1 MSNLFKQ
8 MRESIDAQTASAIET
23 VAARI
28 CDNMRDKLTADGHAG
43 TGDLLNS
50 ITYTRETS
58 EDGKVSFVVGMNAYG
73 RFIDQGTGAAHGGV
87 REGYWR
93 YKDRDGNWH
102 TTNGMDADP
111 FIDISTQ
118 DAMDGLSGILAERI
132 EDAIKNLGKE

>member
-1 MSNLFKQ
+1 
-8 MRESIDAQTASAIET
+8 MRENINAQTESAIET
-23 VAARI
+23 VASRI

-58 EDGKVSFVVGMNAYG
+58 EDGKVSVVVDMNAYG

-93 YKDRDGNWH
+93 YKDKNGNWH

-132 EDAIKNLGKE
+132 EDAMQNLGKER

>member
-1 MSNLFKQ
+1 MCEN
-8 MRESIDAQTASAIET
+8 INAQTESAIET
-23 VAARI
+23 VASRI
-28 CDNMRDKLTADGHAG
+28 CDNMRDKLTADGHTG

-58 EDGKVSFVVGMNAYG
+58 EDGKTSFVVGMNVYG

-93 YKDRDGNWH
+93 YKDKNGNWH

-111 FIDISTQ
+111 FVDISTQ

-132 EDAIKNLGKE
+132 EDAIKNSGRG